1 MKTTTRPHEVQNW
14 LEKLNQCRTT
24 SFALLSVTLLIGCT
38 VVVLAVRA
46 YDSETHKPPS
56 AAEKPEPVRITS
68 PGRLASVP
76 LSDVIR
82 VENVILTRFGFEP
95 SSIVRSQ
102 AEFILFV
109 ENRSEV
115 GDVDLR
121 LDRVAGNRVHQQHVP
136 KERPD
141 WRDLFKLEPGD
152 YILTEANH
160 PTFTCNIRITA
171 D

>member
-1 MKTTTRPHEVQNW
+1 MKTTTRPHEIKSW
-14 LEKLNQCRTT
+14 FEKLNQCRRT
-24 SFALLSVTLLIGCT
+24 SFALFSVTLLIGCT

-46 YDSETHKPPS
+46 HDSETHKPPS
-56 AAEKPEPVRITS
+56 AAEKPEPVGIAS
-68 PGRLASVP
+68 PARLASVP
-76 LSDVIR
+76 LNDVIR
-82 VENVILTRFGFEP
+82 VENVILTRLGFEP
-95 SSIVRSQ
+95 NSIVRSQ
-102 AEFILFV
+102 AEFMLFV

-121 LDRVAGNRVHQQHVP
+121 LDRVAGNRVHQQDVP

-141 WRDLFKLEPGD
+141 WGDLFKLEPGD

-171 D
+171 R